1 MGRPKATRRA
11 PVTRPARPRPDHLG
25 ARAAFPGDLRGL
37 ANHCKGGALSTYDT
51 TTSAQGSQSGNGGA
65 QEKAQEKAQE
75 ATQVA
80 QEKAQQAKGAA
91 SSRVRTEV
99 DTRSTQAGE
108 QVQSAAQDARSVGE
122 HLRSQGKD
130 KPAELADKAAERA
143 EQMGDYL
150 KRSDGDTILG
160 DVERVA
166 RDKPWAVMAGGLAL
180 GVAASRFL
188 KASSSRRYHELESSS
203 NLPARRTDVD
213 RGALGTGAGTYGTPG
228 TPPTAPVAP
237 GVTSPVPGAP
247 ERELS
252 LSGGVMPERPETPGA
267 TPGATPDATPG
278 APSAGTR
285 TGA

>member
-25 ARAAFPGDLRGL
+25 ARAAFQGDLRGL

-51 TTSAQGSQSGNGGA
+51 TTSAQGGQSGNGGA

-91 SSRVRTEV
+91 RDRARTEV

-143 EQMGDYL
+143 EQIGDYL
-150 KRSDGDTILG
+150 KRSDGDTILR
-160 DVERVA
+160 DAERLG
-166 RDKPWAVMAGGLAL
+166 REKPWAVVAGGGAPGLAPPRL
-180 GVAASRFL
+180 LEGCGAPPPRLPKAAPPPPLPRDGDHVEP
-188 KASSSRRYHELESSS
+188 ACPPCRRR
-203 NLPARRTDVD
+203 PRRTGHRVGRVRHD
-213 RGALGTGAGTYGTPG
+213 PG
-228 TPPTAPVAP
+228 
-237 GVTSPVPGAP
+237 
-247 ERELS
+247 
-252 LSGGVMPERPETPGA
+252 
-267 TPGATPDATPG
+267 
-278 APSAGTR
+278 
-285 TGA
+285 

>member
-75 ATQVA
+75 AAQVA

-91 SSRVRTEV
+91 RDRVRTEV

-143 EQMGDYL
+143 EQVGDYL
-150 KRSDGDTILG
+150 KRSDGDTILR
-160 DVERVA
+160 DAERLG

-180 GVAASRFL
+180 GIAASRFL
-188 KASSSRRYHELESSS
+188 KASSSRRYREMESSS

-213 RGALGTGAGTYGTPG
+213 RGALTTGAGTYGAGTYGSAPATTPATTPG
-228 TPPTAPVAP
+228 TP

-252 LSGGVMPERPETPGA
+252 LTGGVMPERPA
-267 TPGATPDATPG
+267 TPGST
-278 APSAGTR
+278 SAGTGS
-285 TGA
+285 GA